1 MIPRRAKSWLTA
13 SLALCVLAGGIWITL
28 GYNRSTHSELPVLA
42 PESGKPKAIAPT
54 PAPPESVQTPT
65 AEVYS
70 NRVVEYHMDVKLAEG
85 NVLEGTQTITWT
97 HPGKNRQRALFSYV
111 SQRLLFC

>member
-70 NRVVEYHMDVKLAEG
+70 NRIVEYHMDVKLAEG

-97 HPGKNRQRALFSYV
+97 HPGKNRQ
-111 SQRLLFC
+111 